1 MKQTNKFRALLDA
14 AIKEAQYD
22 ILTKVEDEL
31 TERANMMFELL
42 VSEEGRNIWTLS
54 RTEVFWKINE
64 KRQEVR
70 TKSNTYAELSWRINR
85 MKREL

>member
-42 VSEEGRNIWTLS
+42 VSEEGRHIWTNAKDG
-54 RTEVFWKINE
+54 VFWKMSS
-64 KRQEVR
+64 KRDEVR